1 MRKIVLFPSIGAILL
16 LLSWLWSPFTPLSVM
31 NEEKPVAEVLVELG
45 DEPLPHQVDFS
56 IPGVSVDAGRRLVL
70 EGIGAR
76 KNGKASGRQ
85 SKHFVCTSCHNVER
99 EDPDL
104 SKADPEARLPY
115 VQSKGLPF
123 LQGSALYG
131 VVNRTSFYNGD
142 YDKKYGDL
150 VLKARNNLREA
161 IQLCATECAQGR
173 ILEDWELESVL
184 AYLWTIDLKLGD
196 LNLSGKDMDKLERAL
211 RLKKPDTTATALIK
225 EHYLQ
230 ASPATFVTPP
240 EDRTVGYAEEGDAE
254 NGRLLYE
261 LSCLHCHERQRYSF
275 FELDNSDMSF
285 EFLLKH
291 LPRYTRYSAYQV
303 IRYGT
308 SPLNGKRAYM
318 PHYTLE
324 KMSNSQVEDLRAY
337 IEMRANEQEV
347 PTSTGK

>member
-1 MRKIVLFPSIGAILL
+1 MRKAVIFPSIGLIFLL
-16 LLSWLWSPFTPLSVM
+16 FSWLWSPFATKPVF
-31 NEEKPVAEVLVELG
+31 NEEKPVAEVLEELG

-70 EGIGAR
+70 EGVGS
-76 KNGKASGRQ
+76 KKSGKADGRQ

-104 SKADPEARLPY
+104 SQADPEARLTY
-115 VQSKGLPF
+115 VQAKGMPF

-150 VLKARNNLREA
+150 VLDARNDLRGA

-173 ILEDWELESVL
+173 SLEDWELESVL

-196 LNLSGKDMDKLERAL
+196 LNLTGKDQSQIERAL
-211 RLKKPDTTATALIK
+211 RLKKPDSTATALIK

-240 EDRTVGYAEEGDAE
+240 EDRKLGYEAEGNAE
-254 NGRLLYE
+254 NGRLIYE
-261 LSCLHCHERQRYSF
+261 LSCLHCHQRQRYSF

-285 EFLLKH
+285 DFLLKH

-303 IRYGT
+303 MRYGT

-318 PHYTLE
+318 PHYPLE
-324 KMSNSQVEDLRAY
+324 KMSNRQVEDLRAY
-337 IEMRANEQEV
+337 IEQRAAE
-347 PTSTGK
+347 

>member
-1 MRKIVLFPSIGAILL
+1 MRKAVLFPSIGVVLL
-16 LLSWLWSPFTPLSVM
+16 LLSWIWSPFVSGPVLH
-31 NEEKPVAEVLVELG
+31 EEKPVSEVLLELG
-45 DEPLPHQVDFS
+45 DDPQPHQPDFS
-56 IPGVSVDAGRRLVL
+56 IPGVSVEAGRRLVL
-70 EGIGAR
+70 EGIGSR
-76 KNGKASGRQ
+76 KNGKSGGRQ

-104 SKADPEARLPY
+104 SRADPEARLKY
-115 VQSKGLPF
+115 VQEKGIPF

-150 VLKARNNLREA
+150 VVNARNDLRGA

-173 ILEDWELESVL
+173 SLEDWEMESVL

-196 LNLSGKDMDKLERAL
+196 LNLNAKDVDKIERAL
-211 RLKKPDTTATALIK
+211 RMKKPDTTAVALVK
-225 EHYLQ
+225 EHFLQ
-230 ASPATFVTPP
+230 ASPATFEIPP
-240 EDRTVGYAEEGDAE
+240 EDRKEGYKAEGNAE
-254 NGRLLYE
+254 NGRLIYE
-261 LSCLHCHERQRYSF
+261 LSCLHCHQKQRYSF
-275 FELDNSDMSF
+275 FELDDSEMSF
-285 EFLLKH
+285 DFLLKH

-303 IRYGT
+303 MRYGT

-337 IEMRANEQEV
+337 IELRA
-347 PTSTGK
+347 GK